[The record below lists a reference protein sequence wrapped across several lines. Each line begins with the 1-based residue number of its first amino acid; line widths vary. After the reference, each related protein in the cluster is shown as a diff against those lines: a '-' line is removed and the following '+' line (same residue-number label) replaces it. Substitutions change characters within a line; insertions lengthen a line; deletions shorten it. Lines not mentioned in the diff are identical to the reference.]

1 MGKGSRF
8 LAMVAAGGLALT
20 APTSAAD
27 ATPTDWVTAERVLVN
42 KLGGVSVS
50 GEFSCAATVEQLKA
64 GQLEAM
70 VESEEGDSWYTIT
83 APNLDTDKVILLV
96 NADNYT
102 VTQPAGKR
110 LMIKVQH
117 GSSRMTPCYITT
129 RETPDGNV
137 VPDTTCP
144 AFAEPCRWETDRY
157 AYDRATYGP
166 LFDYADNGKFKGGN
180 LNVAVYDYGVVVMMY
195 RASTGGWEFH
205 TAPYAADVY
214 FDSVIRA
221 VGYR

>member
-20 APTSAAD
+20 ALAAPTSAAD

-50 GEFSCAATVEQLKA
+50 GEFSCAATFEQLKA
-64 GQLEAM
+64 GQLEAV

-117 GSSRMTPCYITT
+117 
-129 RETPDGNV
+129 
-137 VPDTTCP
+137 
-144 AFAEPCRWETDRY
+144 
-157 AYDRATYGP
+157 
-166 LFDYADNGKFKGGN
+166 
-180 LNVAVYDYGVVVMMY
+180 
-195 RASTGGWEFH
+195 
-205 TAPYAADVY
+205 AP
-214 FDSVIRA
+214 R
-221 VGYR
+221 G